1 MKRIF
6 IAAFTMLKSFL
17 AFSAH
22 AVSVEQ
28 PAWNSPDSSLLI
40 GNEGHQGLGKKTALS
55 KKKRTTRRKRQIREI
70 DDEGHAR

>member
-6 IAAFTMLKSFL
+6 IAAFTMLNSFL

-28 PAWNSPDSSLLI
+28 PVRNRPDSSRLL
-40 GNEGHQGLGKKTALS
+40 GTAGHQGLGEKTALS
-55 KKKRTTRRKRQIREI
+55 KKKRTTRKKRQMMEI
-70 DDEGHAR
+70 DDDGHAR